1 MTNTAAW
8 VAGAIR
14 SAREQRGWSQS
25 ELARRL
31 KRTQT
36 AVSYWEAGKRAP
48 GLDDLVDLATVLDV
62 TVEIFFPP
70 DRVRRPVITVLR
82 ATAERLADS
91 ELQTAINDL
100 LNRAE
105 LAELPETRIEIT
117 GNTATH
123 AANELLEK
131 ARITKPPVDIER
143 LAELC
148 GVLVLYSEF
157 PDSLSGLVFAH
168 DGAAVI
174 GVNQQHPV
182 NRKRF
187 SLGHELGHYLLGHHQ
202 ESRGYEDRF
211 HIDAAEGT
219 APGYDW
225 RAERTAND
233 FAAEILMARKL
244 ISQAFKKT
252 QDPEVLAE
260 MFEVSELAM
269 GYRLVNLGL
278 R

>member
-1 MTNTAAW
+1 MTTTAAW
-8 VAGAIR
+8 VARAIR
-14 SAREQRGWSQS
+14 NARERRGWSQS
-25 ELARRL
+25 DLARRL
-31 KRTQT
+31 NRTQT

-62 TVEIFFPP
+62 TVEVFFPP
-70 DRVRRPVITVLR
+70 DRVRRPVTTVLR

-91 ELQTAINDL
+91 ELQNAINDM

-105 LAELPETRIEIT
+105 LAELPETQIEIT
-117 GNTATH
+117 ANTATH

-131 ARITKPPVDIER
+131 ACVTKPPIDVER
-143 LAELC
+143 LAGLC
-148 GVLVLYSEF
+148 GVLVLYGDF
-157 PDSLSGLVFAH
+157 PDSLSGLVFSH
-168 DGAAVI
+168 DGSAVI
-174 GVNQQHPV
+174 GVNQQHHT
-182 NRKRF
+182 NRRRF
-187 SLGHELGHYLLGHHQ
+187 SLAHELGHYLLGHHQ

-225 RAERTAND
+225 RAERAAND
-233 FAAEILMARKL
+233 FAAEILMPRKL
-244 ISQAFKKT
+244 ISHAFKKT
-252 QDPEVLAE
+252 QTPPVLAE

-269 GYRLVNLGL
+269 GYRLMNLGL